1 MEGARSHGTRGRSGE
16 REEEEEGGE
25 GAYWEGGA
33 GMQGP
38 ARAAGRQ
45 RVQGRGDGEVR
56 AAMCARGFRKR
67 WGGTKS

>member
-1 MEGARSHGTRGRSGE
+1 MEEARSHGTRGHAGE
-16 REEEEEGGE
+16 REEEEGGE
-25 GAYWEGGA
+25 SAYWEGGA